1 MLWTITHGS
10 ILDVPADVLVCS
22 ANVWL
27 NLSGGVGGAI
37 LLRHGPAMQHELHRW
52 LADRGLRHAEPGTV
66 VATAPHGLPFRAVL
80 HAVAV
85 DGFYGTSPDRV
96 RACVDTSLAT
106 AARLGATT
114 VALTALA
121 TGYGRL
127 SMAGFAGAVATL
139 RTAAFPPVRDVVLC
153 VRHADE
159 RDVLAVAIKPGD
171 VRHSTDL
178 H

>member
-1 MLWTITHGS
+1 MPPVRWTVTHGD

-37 LLRHGPAMQHELHRW
+37 ALRHGPAMQRELHRW
-52 LADRGLRHAEPGTV
+52 LADRNLRHAPPGTV
-66 VATAPHGLPFRAVL
+66 VATGPHGLPHRAVL

-85 DGFYGTSPDRV
+85 DGFYDTTADCV
-96 RACVDTSLAT
+96 RQCVADSLKM
-106 AARLGATT
+106 AADLGAGR
-114 VALTALA
+114 VAVAALA

-127 SMAGFAGAVATL
+127 PL
-139 RTAAFPPVRDVVLC
+139 AAFADAVRPLVDVPVPPIAHVIVC

-159 RDVLAVAIKPGD
+159 RDALAA
-171 VRHSTDL
+171 RLL
-178 H
+178 HPAK